1 MQYVIH
7 MKVGII
13 GGSGYTGGELLR
25 LLANR
30 PDTEIVAV
38 TSRTFENQP
47 VNVIHPHLLKTL
59 DMYFEDVSTKEV
71 AKRSDVVFTAV
82 PHKAAMAHV
91 PELLANGVRVVD
103 LSADYRLK
111 PDIYEKVYETSHSDR
126 DRVATYGLPE
136 LYRADIR
143 HSALVANPG
152 CFPTG
157 AILAAAPLVKAGIV
171 ERIVFDS
178 KTGISGAGATPSD
191 ATHYPN
197 VAENIVPYSVTMH
210 RHVPEIRQEMALL
223 GRCDVH
229 FTPHIIPAV
238 RGILTT
244 AHIFVK
250 RAISKKDVME
260 LYRKMYADEV
270 FVRIVDGVP
279 SLNAVRG
286 SNFCDIGCFDVEG
299 GRVVVV
305 SAIDNMVKGASGQA
319 IQNMNIMF
327 GLDEMAGLWMPGVA
341 P

>member
-1 MQYVIH
+1 

-13 GGSGYTGGELLR
+13 GGSGYIGGELLR
-25 LLANR
+25 LLANH
-30 PDTEIVAV
+30 PDVEIVAV
-38 TSRTFENQP
+38 TSRTFKNQP
-47 VNVIHPHLLKTL
+47 VSVIHAHLLKTVDL
-59 DMYFEDVSTKEV
+59 YFEDMPAKEV

-82 PHKAAMAHV
+82 PHKAAMTQV
-91 PELLANGVRVVD
+91 PELLTNGARVID

-111 PDIYEKVYETSHSDR
+111 PDTYEKIYETSHSDR
-126 DRVATYGLPE
+126 DRKATYGLPE
-136 LYRADIR
+136 LHRADIR
-143 HSALVANPG
+143 HSDLVANPG

-197 VAENIVPYSVTMH
+197 VAENIVPYSVTTH
-210 RHVPEIRQEMALL
+210 RHNPEIEQELTLL
-223 GRCDVH
+223 SRCDVH

-260 LYRKMYADEV
+260 LYRKMYADEI

-279 SLNAVRG
+279 SLGAVRG
-286 SNFCDIGCFDVEG
+286 SNFCDIGCFDAEG
-299 GRVVVV
+299 DRIVVV

-327 GLDEMAGLWMPGVA
+327 GLDEKNGLWMPGVA

>member
-1 MQYVIH
+1 

-13 GGSGYTGGELLR
+13 GGSGYVGGELLR

-30 PDTEIVAV
+30 PDVEIVTV
-38 TSRTFENQP
+38 TSRTFKNQP
-47 VNVIHPHLLKTL
+47 VNVIHAHLLKTL
-59 DMYFEDVSTKEV
+59 DLYFEDIPSKEV

-82 PHKAAMAHV
+82 PHKAAMTQV
-91 PELLANGVRVVD
+91 PELLTNGAKVID

-111 PDIYEKVYETSHSDR
+111 PNIYEKIYGTSHSDR
-126 DRVATYGLPE
+126 ERKATYGLPE
-136 LYRADIR
+136 LHRADIR
-143 HSALVANPG
+143 HSDLVANPG

-178 KTGISGAGATPSD
+178 KTGISGAGMNPSEV
-191 ATHYPN
+191 THYPN
-197 VAENIVPYSVTMH
+197 VAENILPYNVTTH
-210 RHVPEIRQEMALL
+210 RHNPEIEQELALL
-223 GRCDVH
+223 GRCKVH

-250 RAISKKDVME
+250 KAVSKKDVMD
-260 LYRKMYADEV
+260 LYWKMYADEV
-270 FVRIVDGVP
+270 FVRIVEGVP
-279 SLNAVRG
+279 SLGAVRG

-299 GRVVVV
+299 DRIVVI

-327 GLDEMAGLWMPGVA
+327 GLDEKAGLWMPGIA